1 MNCETMGGNLGFVQI
16 ACKIL
21 LDSFGS
27 MASTVGL
34 LSIGILFFFS
44 NVVCPL
50 WFNRLEVLSIR
61 NSRVLVVP

>member
-34 LSIGILFFFS
+34 LSIGILLFLRMLYVHYGLIGLKFF
-44 NVVCPL
+44 P
-50 WFNRLEVLSIR
+50 
-61 NSRVLVVP
+61 